1 MVRPA
6 KEQAGKQSVQTLG
19 GRSQP
24 GPHRIR
30 SSPAFP
36 WTGRP
41 VASRRSSNVVVL
53 VGGIGNRDRLL
64 QRGSAPGS
72 KALHPVTL
80 AARVGSLAGASG
92 TERRRRL
99 GRLASV
105 TLAVA
110 QVALPKADR
119 QAAISSF
126 LDPHRRASQARTD
139 VGPFSCLESALE
151 LQRRVVLHLASFH
164 MAQNGRQ
171 VVLRVQRP
179 MRIVAAGGLHGASL
193 LPPH

>member
-19 GRSQP
+19 WRSQP
-24 GPHRIR
+24 GPQRIR

-36 WTGRP
+36 GTGRP

-72 KALHPVTL
+72 KALPPVTGRPRWIPGGSERDG
-80 AARVGSLAGASG
+80 APAPAGPVGFGHTRGSAGSAPQSG
-92 TERRRRL
+92 SPSCPLVVSRSAPP
-99 GRLASV
+99 RLAS
-105 TLAVA
+105 
-110 QVALPKADR
+110 P
-119 QAAISSF
+119 
-126 LDPHRRASQARTD
+126 TD
-139 VGPFSCLESALE
+139 VGPFNCIESALE
-151 LQRRVVLHLASFH
+151 LQRIVVLHLASFH

-171 VVLRVQRP
+171 VVLLVQRP
-179 MRIVAAGGLHGASL
+179 MRIVAAGGLHGASW
-193 LPPH
+193 LPPP